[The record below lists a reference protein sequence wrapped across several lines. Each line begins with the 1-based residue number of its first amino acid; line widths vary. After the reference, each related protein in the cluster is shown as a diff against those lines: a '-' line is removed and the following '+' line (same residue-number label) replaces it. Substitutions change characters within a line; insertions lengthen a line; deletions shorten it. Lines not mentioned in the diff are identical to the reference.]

1 LPGTWE
7 MVRHL
12 LNWVCDLSCHLFQSR
27 DNIQANCLIKLDPEE
42 TDPRKKE
49 PWLYGASGEQVTPS
63 VKDLPV
69 EEGNALRNNAK
80 RFRKV
85 RYALDVVLEAIENP
99 DDYLELDDFGEHMK
113 GLGDRIDDL

>member
-1 LPGTWE
+1 
-7 MVRHL
+7 M
-12 LNWVCDLSCHLFQSR
+12 
-27 DNIQANCLIKLDPEE
+27 
-42 TDPRKKE
+42 
-49 PWLYGASGEQVTPS
+49 YGASGEQVTPS